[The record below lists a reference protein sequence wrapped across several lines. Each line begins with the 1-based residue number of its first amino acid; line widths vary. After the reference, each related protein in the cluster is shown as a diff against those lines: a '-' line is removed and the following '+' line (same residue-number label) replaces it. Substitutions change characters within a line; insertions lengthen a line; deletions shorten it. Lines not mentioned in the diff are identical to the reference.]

1 MYVIYGVIDLRLL
14 YSGSLKDKR
23 KIVQAIIARIRSKYN
38 ISITEVDY
46 HDLWQRSLI
55 GFTAVIN
62 NSSGIDAVISTIEK
76 TVYSFENEV
85 ELLLIDHKIITYC

>member
-23 KIVQAIIARIRSKYN
+23 EIVQAIIARIRSKYN

-55 GFTAVIN
+55 GFTAVVN
-62 NSSGIDAVISTIEK
+62 NISGIDAVISTIEK
-76 TVYSFENEV
+76 SVYSFDDEV
-85 ELLLIDHKIITYC
+85 ELLLIDHQIITYE

>member
-1 MYVIYGVIDLRLL
+1 VIYGVIDLRLL

>member
-1 MYVIYGVIDLRLL
+1 MIYGVIDLRLL

>member
-1 MYVIYGVIDLRLL
+1 LYVVYGVIDLRLL

-23 KIVQAIIARIRSKYN
+23 KIVQAIIARIRSKHN

-55 GFTAVIN
+55 GFSAIV
-62 NSSGIDAVISTIEK
+62 NSISGVDGIISTIEK
-76 TVYSFENEV
+76 TVYSFDDV
-85 ELLLIDHKIITYC
+85 ELLFIDHQIITYC

>member
-1 MYVIYGVIDLRLL
+1 MIYGVIDLRLL

-23 KIVQAIIARIRSKYN
+23 KIVQAIIARNRSKYN

-55 GFTAVIN
+55 GFTAVVN
-62 NSSGIDAVISTIEK
+62 NTSGIDAVISTIEK
-76 TVYSFENEV
+76 SVYSFDDEV
-85 ELLLIDHKIITYC
+85 ELLLIDHQIITYE

>member
-1 MYVIYGVIDLRLL
+1 MIYGVIDLRLL

-23 KIVQAIIARIRSKYN
+23 EIVQAIIARIRSKYN

-55 GFTAVIN
+55 GFTAVVN
-62 NSSGIDAVISTIEK
+62 NISGIDAVISTIEK
-76 TVYSFENEV
+76 SVYSFDDEV
-85 ELLLIDHKIITYC
+85 ELLLIDHQIITYE

>member
-1 MYVIYGVIDLRLL
+1 MYVVYGVVDLHLL

-23 KIVQAIIARIRSKYN
+23 KIIQAIIFKIRSKYN

-76 TVYSFENEV
+76 TVYSFEDEV
-85 ELLLIDHKIITYC
+85 ELLLIDHKIITYY

>member
-1 MYVIYGVIDLRLL
+1 VIYGVIDLRLL

-23 KIVQAIIARIRSKYN
+23 KIVQAIIARNRSKYN

-55 GFTAVIN
+55 GFTAVVN
-62 NSSGIDAVISTIEK
+62 NTSGIDAVISTIEK
-76 TVYSFENEV
+76 SVYSFDDEV
-85 ELLLIDHKIITYC
+85 ELLLIDHQIITYE

>member
-23 KIVQAIIARIRSKYN
+23 KIVQAIIARNRSKYN

>member
-23 KIVQAIIARIRSKYN
+23 KIVQAIIARNRSKYN

-55 GFTAVIN
+55 GFTAVVN
-62 NSSGIDAVISTIEK
+62 NTSGIDAVISTIEK
-76 TVYSFENEV
+76 SVYSFDDEV
-85 ELLLIDHKIITYC
+85 ELLLIDHQIITYE

>member
-1 MYVIYGVIDLRLL
+1 MIYGVIDLRLL

-76 TVYSFENEV
+76 TVYSFEDEV
-85 ELLLIDHKIITYC
+85 ELLLIDHKIITYY

>member
-1 MYVIYGVIDLRLL
+1 LYVIYGVIDLRLL

-23 KIVQAIIARIRSKYN
+23 KIVQAIIARNRSKYN

-55 GFTAVIN
+55 GFTAVVN
-62 NSSGIDAVISTIEK
+62 NTSGIDAVISTIEK
-76 TVYSFENEV
+76 SVYSFDDEV
-85 ELLLIDHKIITYC
+85 ELLLIDHQIITYE